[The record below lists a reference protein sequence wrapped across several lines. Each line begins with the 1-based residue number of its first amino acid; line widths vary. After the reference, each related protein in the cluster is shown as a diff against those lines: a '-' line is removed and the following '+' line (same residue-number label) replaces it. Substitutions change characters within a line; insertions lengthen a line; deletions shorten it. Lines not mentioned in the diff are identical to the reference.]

1 MTQGRQRGPA
11 QPPPPRAKVI
21 VAIATNSGFRC
32 SSDQGPRQTLAAA
45 ADCAQSAILL
55 CSHSCCRRRVAATI
69 AAIGAGDCITLG
81 NWRAAAAAAASDS
94 RWRGA
99 AAFPYGHV
107 SIPTA
112 MLPTRETRSAFS
124 LIPFFFSPK
133 STHPL
138 NQRKGLATKP
148 RLLCRVQ
155 KRVAPPGVL
164 NVSTSGNEAP
174 SNAIHS
180 GFHTTGWWHARGGK
194 SAELA
199 ESRARAPIRF
209 CNVAKWHDN

>member
-1 MTQGRQRGPA
+1 MDIRHRLLLIGRTGVPLTQGRQRGPA

-32 SSDQGPRQTLAAA
+32 SSDQGPRQTFAAA

-55 CSHSCCRRRVAATI
+55 CSHSCCRGRVAATI

-81 NWRAAAAAAASDS
+81 NWRAAAAAAAASDS

-124 LIPFFFSPK
+124 LIPFFLLAKVYPPTQPAERLSFFVACKSPEC
-133 STHPL
+133 SM
-138 NQRKGLATKP
+138 
-148 RLLCRVQ
+148 
-155 KRVAPPGVL
+155 
-164 NVSTSGNEAP
+164 
-174 SNAIHS
+174 
-180 GFHTTGWWHARGGK
+180 
-194 SAELA
+194 
-199 ESRARAPIRF
+199 
-209 CNVAKWHDN
+209 

>member
-1 MTQGRQRGPA
+1 MDIRHRLLLIGRTGVPLTQGRQRGPA

-32 SSDQGPRQTLAAA
+32 SSDQGPRQTFAAA

-55 CSHSCCRRRVAATI
+55 CSHSCCRGRVAATI

-81 NWRAAAAAAASDS
+81 NWRAAAAAAAASDS

-138 NQRKGLATKP
+138 NQRKGLAS
-148 RLLCRVQ
+148 L
-155 KRVAPPGVL
+155 
-164 NVSTSGNEAP
+164 
-174 SNAIHS
+174 
-180 GFHTTGWWHARGGK
+180 
-194 SAELA
+194 
-199 ESRARAPIRF
+199 SRAKARSAQCKYVRKRGTLE
-209 CNVAKWHDN
+209 CNT